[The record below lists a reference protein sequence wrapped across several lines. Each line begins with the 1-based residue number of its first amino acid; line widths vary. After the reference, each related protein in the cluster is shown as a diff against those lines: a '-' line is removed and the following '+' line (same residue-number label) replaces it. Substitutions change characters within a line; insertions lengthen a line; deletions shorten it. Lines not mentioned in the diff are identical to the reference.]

1 MFYGYGK
8 SLSLRGESAPKSING
23 PFPSISNSYVK
34 SPEATYSHFTL
45 HHGHDRG
52 VTPGKVGKR
61 GAAAGSARGGGEG
74 LAAADGAH
82 EASCDGGC
90 SENEHQNIIMI
101 YHDRDRNLNDVW

>member
-1 MFYGYGK
+1 M
-8 SLSLRGESAPKSING
+8 
-23 PFPSISNSYVK
+23 
-34 SPEATYSHFTL
+34 
-45 HHGHDRG
+45 DWG

-82 EASCDGGC
+82 EAPCDGGC

-101 YHDRDRNLNDVW
+101 VIETSIMYGDHLTRYADII